1 MFHIDN
7 TVLRALFLFPL
18 HFPVLFHSLTF
29 QSTLQSIDNAMHYA
43 VQFIESTPFD
53 FLLNT
58 AVGTVFHGLI
68 NSVAIMA
75 NVLSCATYMLT
86 YCNQL

>member
-1 MFHIDN
+1 
-7 TVLRALFLFPL
+7 
-18 HFPVLFHSLTF
+18 
-29 QSTLQSIDNAMHYA
+29 MHYA

-53 FLLNT
+53 FLLNN
-58 AVGTVFHGLI
+58 AVYTVFHGLI